1 MATTPS
7 PWSPADL
14 RRFLSAGRFDRYAQV
29 AGSDAAGERLY
40 EWNQLVAGAWHET
53 LGAFE
58 IVLRNA
64 LDSQLIIYHQRVRNG
79 SGDWYADPG
88 MPWANTRLA
97 QMIAQAR
104 NRATLNNTLP
114 EVHGKVV
121 AELTFGFWRYTLANT
136 YQSTLWAQAYR
147 RAFPHLRP
155 QRRTSVYEPLVRLH
169 ELRNRVAHHEP
180 IHTVDHTA
188 LLDELKEILTWHDPA
203 AAAWVDATSRIP
215 AVLNA
220 RP

>member
-1 MATTPS
+1 M
-7 PWSPADL
+7 
-14 RRFLSAGRFDRYAQV
+14 SAGRFDRYAQV

-40 EWNQLVAGAWHET
+40 EWNQLASGAWHET
-53 LGAFE
+53 LGSFE

-64 LDSQLIIYHQRVRNG
+64 LDAQLISYHQRVLNG
-79 SGDWYADPG
+79 NGDWYADPK
-88 MPWANTRLA
+88 MPWGTKSRLA
-97 QMIAQAR
+97 QSVRKAR
-104 NRATLNNTLP
+104 ERATLNYSIS

-136 YQSTLWAQAYR
+136 FQGTLWAQAYR
-147 RAFPHLRP
+147 HAFPHLRP
-155 QRRTSVYEPLVRLH
+155 RKRIAVYDPIVDLH

-180 IHTVDHTA
+180 IHAVDHA
-188 LLDELKEILTWHDPA
+188 VRLSELLQVLGWIDPA

-215 AVLNA
+215 AVLAN